1 MALNVTSLSQEI
13 HMLSAIRMGLI
24 GLGVGATLFAF
35 GCQSNGAK
43 AESSA
48 SLAAQAVTCDTCKVT
63 YVKMPIEAKGR
74 VVGYSTRKEMECP
87 MCKDAVTNFF
97 QTGKLEHTCTA
108 CGGNMS
114 ICEAH

>member
-1 MALNVTSLSQEI
+1 V
-13 HMLSAIRMGLI
+13 
-24 GLGVGATLFAF
+24 
-35 GCQSNGAK
+35 
-43 AESSA
+43 A
-48 SLAAQAVTCDTCKVT
+48 STQAVTCDTCKVT
-63 YVKMPIEAKGR
+63 YVKMPITQKGR
-74 VVGYSTRKEMECP
+74 IIGYSTRKEMECP